1 MTAPPEDRL
10 PRRLG
15 SGSATALVI
24 GLIIGSGIFGVPG
37 VVAGHTDSVGGVLLV
52 WLLGGVVALCGALSL
67 AELATMFPRAGG
79 IYVYLHEVYGPL
91 VAFLQ
96 GWVQL
101 VINPTSW
108 AAIALIFAAYV
119 GRFVSLTPAG
129 TRFVAAALVAVVC
142 AASYRSIRLAAV
154 IQNASTLAKVGAL
167 IGVTLVI
174 LALGERE
181 AGALAAAPE
190 LAVRSWSG
198 FGLALVAVLFAYDG
212 WASFTAIAGEVREP
226 DRTIPRAL
234 IGGLSIVILV
244 YLAINFAYL
253 FVLTHAAMAAS
264 PLVAADAMVLVLGS
278 LGSAVVAALVIVST
292 FGALMASA
300 MVDPRV
306 FYAMAA
312 DRLFPRTIAAVHSRY
327 RTPHAAIA
335 LTGALAILYISIRT
349 FEQLAE
355 AYIIGIWPFLA
366 LAIVGV
372 FILRRRRPDLSRPYR
387 AFAYP
392 LVPLVFL
399 VASAGLIG
407 NALVR
412 HPGSTLFSFAI
423 TLLGVPVYF
432 AWRRFAAAS

>member
-1 MTAPPEDRL
+1 
-10 PRRLG
+10 
-15 SGSATALVI
+15 
-24 GLIIGSGIFGVPG
+24 
-37 VVAGHTDSVGGVLLV
+37 
-52 WLLGGVVALCGALSL
+52 
-67 AELATMFPRAGG
+67 MFPRAGG
-79 IYVYLHEVYGPL
+79 VYVYLHEVYGPL

-108 AAIALIFAAYV
+108 AAIALIFASYV
-119 GRFVSLTPAG
+119 GRFVPLTPVG
-129 TRFVAAALVAVVC
+129 TRVVAAALVALVC

-167 IGVTLVI
+167 IAVTLVV
-174 LALGERE
+174 LALGEHE
-181 AGALAAAPE
+181 AGALAAPA
-190 LAVRSWSG
+190 LGVRSWSG
-198 FGLALVAVLFAYDG
+198 FGLALVAALFAYDG

-226 DRTIPRAL
+226 GRTIPRAL
-234 IGGLSIVILV
+234 FGGLSILILV
-244 YLAINFAYL
+244 YLAVNVAYL
-253 FVLTHAAMAAS
+253 FVLPLPVMAAS
-264 PLVAADAMVLVLGS
+264 PLVATDAMVRVLGTAG
-278 LGSAVVAALVIVST
+278 GSVVAALVIVST
-292 FGALMASA
+292 FGALIAAAMA
-300 MVDPRV
+300 DPRV

-312 DRLFPRTIAAVHSRY
+312 DRLFPRAIAAVHPRY

-335 LTGALAILYISIRT
+335 FTGALAILYISIRT

-372 FILRRRRPDLSRPYR
+372 FILRRRRPDLNRPYR
-387 AFAYP
+387 TFGYP

-399 VASAGLIG
+399 VASVGLIG

-423 TLLGVPVYF
+423 TLLGLPVYF
-432 AWRRFAAAS
+432 LWKGFVK

>member
-1 MTAPPEDRL
+1 
-10 PRRLG
+10 
-15 SGSATALVI
+15 VV

-37 VVAGHTDSVGGVLLV
+37 IVAGHTDSVGALLLV
-52 WLLGGVVALCGALSL
+52 WLLGGGVALCGALSL

-79 IYVYLHEVYGPL
+79 VYVYLHEVYGPL

-108 AAIALIFAAYV
+108 AAIALIFASYV
-119 GRFVSLTPAG
+119 GRFVPLTPVG
-129 TRFVAAALVAVVC
+129 TRVVAAALVALVC

-167 IGVTLVI
+167 IAVTLVV
-174 LALGERE
+174 LALGEHE
-181 AGALAAAPE
+181 AGALAAPA
-190 LAVRSWSG
+190 LGVRSWSG
-198 FGLALVAVLFAYDG
+198 FGLALVAALFAYDG

-226 DRTIPRAL
+226 GRTIPRAL
-234 IGGLSIVILV
+234 FGGLSILILV
-244 YLAINFAYL
+244 YLAVNVAYL
-253 FVLTHAAMAAS
+253 FVLPLPVMAAS
-264 PLVAADAMVLVLGS
+264 PLVATDAMVRVLGTAG
-278 LGSAVVAALVIVST
+278 GSVVAALVIVST
-292 FGALMASA
+292 FGALIAAAMA
-300 MVDPRV
+300 DPRV

-312 DRLFPRTIAAVHSRY
+312 DRLFPRAIAAVHPRY

-335 LTGALAILYISIRT
+335 FTGALAILYISIRT

-372 FILRRRRPDLSRPYR
+372 FILRRRRPDLNRPYR
-387 AFAYP
+387 TFGYP

-399 VASAGLIG
+399 VASVGLIG

-423 TLLGVPVYF
+423 TLLGLPVYF
-432 AWRRFAAAS
+432 LWKGFVK